1 MTHIKSQESLKNKCQ
16 YLLCRKA
23 TRGKGGNMKKRRE
36 VRFTRLQSLF
46 AELFGLSRAVSITII
61 VVSGLAFLL
70 AVFWFFYSAPPST
83 IIMTAG
89 PQDSVFQVNAEKYA
103 KILAR
108 NHVKLKILESEGSL
122 ENLKRLADPK
132 FKVDVG
138 FVQGGVADGT
148 NIENLVSLGSVA
160 YQSMLIFYRS
170 TAPVEL
176 LSQFRGKRL
185 AIGPEGSGTRTLAL
199 VLLKANGIE
208 PGGVTILSDLDADDA
223 EEALLYGRIDAA
235 FMMGD
240 NSSRKV
246 MHNLMLAPDVRLFDF
261 TQAAGYTRRIGYLN
275 KLELPKG
282 SIDFGKDIPQADI
295 HLIGP
300 TVEFI
305 ARTDLH
311 PALSDLL
318 IEAAQEVHG
327 KAGLFKRQGEFPVPI
342 EHEFR
347 LSDDAIRYY
356 KSGKGFIYRNL
367 PFRVANLV
375 RRVLVVI
382 VPAFIV
388 LFPVLRLIPAL
399 YRWRIRLII
408 YRWYR
413 ELLAL
418 ERDMMRDAA
427 PEKRE
432 ALLGRIGQIEAE
444 VNRMKVPA
452 SFADQFYVLRGHII
466 FVHEQLKSG
475 AQTR

>member
-1 MTHIKSQESLKNKCQ
+1 MRKIIKI
-16 YLLCRKA
+16 
-23 TRGKGGNMKKRRE
+23 G
-36 VRFTRLQSLF
+36 FPRLESLF
-46 AELFGLSRAVSITII
+46 AELFGLSSAVSLS
-61 VVSGLAFLL
+61 VVLVFSLCALFAL
-70 AVFWFFYSAPPST
+70 FWFFHSAPPST

-89 PQDSVFQVNAEKYA
+89 PPDSVFQVNAEKYA

-108 NHVKLKILESEGSL
+108 NHVKLKILPSEGSL
-122 ENLKRLADPK
+122 ENLKRLADPR

-138 FVQGGVADGT
+138 FVQGGVSDGT

-160 YQSMLIFYRS
+160 YQSLLIFYRS
-170 TAPVEL
+170 TSPVEL
-176 LSQFRGKRL
+176 LSQFQGKRL

-208 PGGVTILSDLDADDA
+208 PGGVTDLSDLDADDA

-240 NSSRKV
+240 NSSHKV
-246 MHNLMLAPDVRLFDF
+246 MHNLLLAPDVRLFDF

-282 SIDFGKDIPQADI
+282 SIDFGKDIPQTDI

-305 ARTDLH
+305 ARADLH

-388 LFPVLRLIPAL
+388 LFPVLQLIPAL

-418 ERDMMRDAA
+418 ERDMMGDDA

-432 ALLGRIGQIEAE
+432 ALLVRIGRIETE
-444 VNRMKVPA
+444 FNKMKVPA
-452 SFADQFYVLRGHII
+452 WFADQFYVLRGHII
-466 FVHEQLKSG
+466 FVHEQLKNG
-475 AQTR
+475 ARTP

>member
-1 MTHIKSQESLKNKCQ
+1 MRQGERDNM
-16 YLLCRKA
+16 RK
-23 TRGKGGNMKKRRE
+23 RGQ

-46 AELFGLSRAVSITII
+46 AELFGLSRAVSITVI
-61 VVSGLAFLL
+61 VVSGLAVIL

-89 PQDSVFQVNAEKYA
+89 PKDSVFQVNAEKYA

-122 ENLKRLADPK
+122 ENLKRLADPR

-138 FVQGGVADGT
+138 FVQGGVSERT
-148 NIENLVSLGSVA
+148 NIEDLASLGSVA

-176 LSQFRGKRL
+176 LSQFKGQRL
-185 AIGPEGSGTRTLAL
+185 AIGAEGSGTRKLAL

-208 PGGVTILSDLDADDA
+208 PGGVTTLSDLDADDA

-246 MHNLMLAPDVRLFDF
+246 MHNLLLAPDVRLFDF
-261 TQAAGYTRRIGYLN
+261 TQADGYSRRIGYLN
-275 KLELPKG
+275 KLLLPKG
-282 SIDFGKDIPQADI
+282 SIDFGKDIPPGDI

-300 TVEFI
+300 TVKFI
-305 ARTDLH
+305 ARSNLH

-327 KAGLFKRQGEFPVPI
+327 NAGLFKRRGEFPSMI
-342 EHEFR
+342 DDEFR

-356 KSGKGFIYRNL
+356 KSGKGYLYRNL
-367 PFRVANLV
+367 PFWVASLV
-375 RRVLVVI
+375 NRILLVI
-382 VPAFIV
+382 VPTIIV
-388 LFPVLRLIPAL
+388 LFPVLRLFPAL
-399 YRWRIRLII
+399 YKWRIRLII

-418 ERDMMRDAA
+418 ERDMMKDAA

-432 ALLGRIGQIEAE
+432 TLLARIGQIEAE
-444 VNRMKVPA
+444 VNRLRVPA
-452 SFADQFYVLRGHII
+452 SFADQFYILRGHII

-475 AQTR
+475 AQLTERG

>member
-1 MTHIKSQESLKNKCQ
+1 M
-16 YLLCRKA
+16 RKEEEVG
-23 TRGKGGNMKKRRE
+23 TMKTSRKIG
-36 VRFTRLQSLF
+36 FTRLQSIF
-46 AELFGLSRAVSITII
+46 AELFGLSRAVSLS
-61 VVSGLAFLL
+61 VVLVLSLGVLF

-108 NHVKLKILESEGSL
+108 NHVKLKILQSEGSL

-138 FVQGGVADGT
+138 FVQGGVSAGT

-170 TAPVEL
+170 AAPVEL
-176 LSQFRGKRL
+176 LSQFQGKRL
-185 AIGPEGSGTRTLAL
+185 AIGPEGSGTRMLAL
-199 VLLKANGIE
+199 VLLKANGVE
-208 PGGVTILSDLDADDA
+208 PGGATTLSDLDADDA

-246 MHNLMLAPDVRLFDF
+246 MHDLLLAPDVRLFDF

-275 KLELPKG
+275 KLEMPKG
-282 SIDFGKDIPQADI
+282 SIDFGKDIPPSDI

-318 IEAAQEVHG
+318 IEAAQEVHE
-327 KAGLFKRQGEFPVPI
+327 KAGVFKRQGEFPSPV
-342 EHEFR
+342 EHEFP
-347 LSDDAIRYY
+347 LSADAVTFLQIRQGLHLPEP
-356 KSGKGFIYRNL
+356 SVPGGKFGKPL
-367 PFRVANLV
+367 PCGHPAGSHRTLPGAAAHPRSLSMEDTPDHLPVVSLAAGARTGHDGGRCAREKGNTAGADRADRGRGQQDESPGIV
-375 RRVLVVI
+375 RG
-382 VPAFIV
+382 
-388 LFPVLRLIPAL
+388 PVLCAPRTHQFCPQTTQEQRARAL
-399 YRWRIRLII
+399 KGYERSGDYRI
-408 YRWYR
+408 
-413 ELLAL
+413 
-418 ERDMMRDAA
+418 
-427 PEKRE
+427 
-432 ALLGRIGQIEAE
+432 
-444 VNRMKVPA
+444 
-452 SFADQFYVLRGHII
+452 
-466 FVHEQLKSG
+466 
-475 AQTR
+475 

>member
-1 MTHIKSQESLKNKCQ
+1 MRTS
-16 YLLCRKA
+16 RKI
-23 TRGKGGNMKKRRE
+23 G
-36 VRFTRLQSLF
+36 FTRLQSIF
-46 AELFGLSRAVSITII
+46 AELFGLSRAVSLS
-61 VVSGLAFLL
+61 VVLVLSLGVLF

-89 PQDSVFQVNAEKYA
+89 PKDSVFHVNAEKYA

-108 NHVKLKILESEGSL
+108 NHVKLKILQSEGSL

-138 FVQGGVADGT
+138 FVQGGVSAGT

-170 TAPVEL
+170 AAPVEL
-176 LSQFRGKRL
+176 LSQFQGKRL
-185 AIGPEGSGTRTLAL
+185 AIGPEGSGTRMLAL

-208 PGGVTILSDLDADDA
+208 PGGATTLLDLDADDA

-246 MHNLMLAPDVRLFDF
+246 MHDLLLAPDVRLFDF

-327 KAGLFKRQGEFPVPI
+327 KAGLFKRQGEFPIPI

-347 LSDDAIRYY
+347 LSADAVRFY

-367 PFRVANLV
+367 PFQVANLV
-375 RRVLVVI
+375 NRFLVII
-382 VPAFIV
+382 VPAVIV
-388 LFPVLRLIPAL
+388 LYPVLQLIPAL

-413 ELLAL
+413 LLLAL
-418 ERDMMRDAA
+418 ERDMMADAA

-432 ALLGRIGQIEAE
+432 TLLERIEQIEAE
-444 VNRMKVPA
+444 VYRMKVPA
-452 SFADQFYVLRGHII
+452 LFADQFYALRGHIN
-466 FVHEQLKSG
+466 FVHKQLKSG
-475 AQTR
+475 APTR